1 MSASSGIT
9 VSPELTSTFSEA
21 VESQQTRFLKISI
34 LNESLVH
41 DLSVPLQGTLESDF
55 ANLREILED
64 NVPAYVLAKTDSP
77 NQWTA
82 IYYVPDTAKVREK
95 MLYASTRSSL
105 LKSLGSTLFNDSIF
119 ATSKDDL
126 TPEAYK
132 AHLAHLAAPKPLSAR
147 EKELE
152 DIKAAERESGT
163 STPYEGA
170 RKMASPLVTGH
181 GLNWSEEVEQAVK
194 ALGEDEEEKILV
206 IMIDVKTETL
216 KLSNTITGGASSLK
230 TALPSSEP
238 CYAFFAWN
246 HSYSNSPKREL
257 VFIYSCPSTSPVKH
271 RMIYSSGSAA
281 VAHGLKT
288 ILSSSSSSISVAS
301 RRIETS
307 DPSEVDEE
315 FIKDGLGYDGVGGG
329 SQEQAGSTVISSVE
343 GRAPL
348 PSEDRKAFAK
358 PRGPA
363 RRRP

>member
-1 MSASSGIT
+1 MSASSGIS
-9 VSPELTSTFSEA
+9 VSPELTSTFSTA
-21 VESQQTRFLKISI
+21 VDSQSTRFLKISI
-34 LNESLVH
+34 RNESLVH
-41 DLSVPLQGTLESDF
+41 DTSVLVQGSFDSDLSKLQD
-55 ANLREILED
+55 ILED

-77 NQWTA
+77 NEWLA
-82 IYYVPDTAKVREK
+82 IYYVPDSAKVREK

-105 LKSLGSTLFNDSIF
+105 LKSLGSTLFNDSMF

-163 STPYEGA
+163 NTPYEGA
-170 RKMASPLVTGH
+170 RRTASPLVTGH

-194 ALGEDEEEKILV
+194 SLGEEEEEKVLV
-206 IMIDVKTETL
+206 VTIDVPTETL
-216 KLSNTITGGASSLK
+216 TVSKLTPVSANTLK

-246 HSYSNSPKREL
+246 HSYTNPPKREL

-271 RMIYSSGSAA
+271 RMIYSSGAA
-281 VAHGLKT
+281 LVTQGLKT
-288 ILSSSSSSISVAS
+288 ILSSSSTISVAS
-301 RRIETS
+301 RRAETS
-307 DPSEVDEE
+307 DPSEVNEE
-315 FIKDGLGYDGVGGG
+315 FLKDGLGYDSASSGATGIGGI
-329 SQEQAGSTVISSVE
+329 EP
-343 GRAPL
+343 RAPL
-348 PSEDRKAFAK
+348 PSDEKKAFAK
-358 PRGPA
+358 PRGPV